1 MSSNGVEKFGYQTIK
16 LMSKTYCGDCG
27 HFLGMGDFDLCCEIH
42 HPTPKEVELGI
53 KYAFGFI
60 CSEDT
65 LACDEYVPKEE
76 KEQ

>member
-1 MSSNGVEKFGYQTIK
+1 
-16 LMSKTYCGDCG
+16 MSKTYCGDCG
-27 HFLGMGDFDLCCEIH
+27 HFLGMGDFDLCCEIR
-42 HPTPKEVELGI
+42 HPTPKEVEMGI

-65 LACDEYVPKEE
+65 LVCDEYVPKEE